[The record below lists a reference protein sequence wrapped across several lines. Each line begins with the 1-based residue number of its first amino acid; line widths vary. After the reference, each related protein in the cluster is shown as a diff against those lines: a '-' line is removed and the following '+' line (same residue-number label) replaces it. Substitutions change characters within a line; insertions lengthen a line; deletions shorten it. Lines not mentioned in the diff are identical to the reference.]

1 MKTILIVGG
10 HGKVALEITKMLV
23 ADKAA
28 AASASPYTVYS
39 LIRNPDQSGE
49 LQKLGTQPI
58 VQDVDKATVPELL
71 GTLSRVKPD
80 VVVWA
85 AGAGYGSPPDVIDA
99 VDHRAAVKIFD
110 ALGIS
115 SQAGD
120 AGKRLVSISALD
132 VRDREGR
139 PVPEWYSEDDRKRSD
154 GLWKGIGD
162 FMRAKFEAD
171 KELRT
176 GNDKRGLQYTMV
188 RPGGL
193 SNDPGDGF
201 VSAGKV
207 HLGRMVKRQDVARVV
222 LEVIEN
228 DDTIGLAFDV
238 VGGEDIIA
246 EAVKEVGKEKIDTF
260 EGYY

>member
-1 MKTILIVGG
+1 MHTVLIVGG
-10 HGKVALEITKMLV
+10 HGKVALEITKILV
-23 ADKAA
+23 AEKDPAY
-28 AASASPYTVYS
+28 SVYS

-58 VQDVDKATVPELL
+58 VQDVERATVPELL

-85 AGAGYGSPPDVIDA
+85 AGAGYGSAPDRIDA
-99 VDHRAAVKIFD
+99 VDHLAAVKVFD
-110 ALGIS
+110 ALGIA

-132 VRDREGR
+132 LRDRENR
-139 PVPEWYSEDDRKRSD
+139 PVPDWYNDDDRKQSD
-154 GLWKGIGD
+154 GVWKGIGD

-171 KELRT
+171 KDLRT
-176 GNDKRGLQYTMV
+176 GNDKRGLKYTMV

-207 HLGRMVKRQDVARVV
+207 HLGRMVKRQDVAKVV
-222 LEVIEN
+222 VESIKN

-246 EAVKEVGKEKIDTF
+246 EAVKEVGKGRIDTF
-260 EGYY
+260 EGFY